1 MIKTLQY
8 HLSIGSIIGAIFGAI
23 TLSFTLILIIN
34 VFEFLT
40 PTSYWFEYNSVTPTK
55 DSFGSWELLSF
66 LSKVERKHW
75 VNMQRQDLAYC
86 KESESSYQYKLPT
99 QIRPNQ
105 SYEYMT
111 PAYRESIRQYFI
123 PIPIQHKLCKMCGNA
138 IWRTS
143 YGYEKI
149 YSYCTQRFKVN
160 Q

>member
-1 MIKTLQY
+1 MVKTLQY
-8 HLSIGSIIGAIFGAI
+8 HLSIHSLIGAIFGA
-23 TLSFTLILIIN
+23 LILSYTRIAILN
-34 VFEFLT
+34 VYEFIM
-40 PTSYWFEYNSVTPTK
+40 PTSYRFQYVSVTPTK
-55 DSFGSWELLSF
+55 ESFQSWELLSF
-66 LSKVERKHW
+66 LSKVDRK
-75 VNMQRQDLAYC
+75 NGIDMQRQDLAYC

>member
-1 MIKTLQY
+1 MVKTLQY

-55 DSFGSWELLSF
+55 ESFQSWELLSF
-66 LSKVERKHW
+66 LSKVDRK
-75 VNMQRQDLAYC
+75 NGIDMQRQDLAYC